1 MKNQPDKSAGKTSSE
16 PLLTLNLLRGRRRG
30 SKKLREIVQKGNKI
44 YTYIYTSC
52 IDINSR
58 ICALHYAQFLH
69 FCRVEGRRIKFNKA
83 FIARTWKKATMDK
96 VCEALYNIEINNA
109 FELVTLLLIVHVWPS
124 SFQESNRLVLSL
136 SPIFSI
142 FLSPSSSF
150 LPQQE
155 RWFPA
160 YLPSLPTFSSLFTAP
175 QILVIRRE
183 RIQRAF
189 KDVDIA
195 SSRQIVSSLLPL
207 FTSSSSKRYI
217 YWSEYLFD
225 RLTFHAR
232 W

>member
-69 FCRVEGRRIKFNKA
+69 FCRVERRRIKFNKA

-124 SFQESNRLVLSL
+124 SFQESNRLVLSFSL

-155 RWFPA
+155 R
-160 YLPSLPTFSSLFTAP
+160 
-175 QILVIRRE
+175 
-183 RIQRAF
+183 
-189 KDVDIA
+189 
-195 SSRQIVSSLLPL
+195 
-207 FTSSSSKRYI
+207 
-217 YWSEYLFD
+217 
-225 RLTFHAR
+225 
-232 W
+232 

>member
-136 SPIFSI
+136 SYFFHFSLSILFFSSPAGKMISSLPPLPTNLFLALYRPSDPCNSPWEDPTRLQGCWYRVLATNSLFLTSSFHFLLVEEVYIDPSI
-142 FLSPSSSF
+142 FL
-150 LPQQE
+150 
-155 RWFPA
+155 
-160 YLPSLPTFSSLFTAP
+160 
-175 QILVIRRE
+175 I
-183 RIQRAF
+183 
-189 KDVDIA
+189 D
-195 SSRQIVSSLLPL
+195 
-207 FTSSSSKRYI
+207 
-217 YWSEYLFD
+217 
-225 RLTFHAR
+225 
-232 W
+232 